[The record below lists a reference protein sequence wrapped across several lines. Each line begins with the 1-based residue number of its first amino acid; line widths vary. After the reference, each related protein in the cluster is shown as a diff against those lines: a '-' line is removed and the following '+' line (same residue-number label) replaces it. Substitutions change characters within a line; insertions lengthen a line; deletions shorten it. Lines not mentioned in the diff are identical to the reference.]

1 MQELI
6 NVAVNNGLGICSFIA
21 LLYFIFTINKQSN
34 ENQKDLNETLNKIND
49 SMVEVQVA
57 LVKLTER
64 VSDVEMK
71 VVKKNDKKK
80 EE

>member
-34 ENQKDLNETLNKIND
+34 DNQKDLNETLNKIND

>member
-1 MQELI
+1 MQDLI

-34 ENQKDLNETLNKIND
+34 ENQKDLNETLKKVNE
-49 SMVEVQVA
+49 SMIEIQVA

-64 VSDVEMK
+64 VSDVEQK
-71 VVKKNDKKK
+71 VVSKNGKKK